1 MNVDSV
7 WDLEV
12 EGFTSVGG
20 NCPYHG
26 YWTTTTTTTMTE
38 TMTTTETETMNDEID
53 DDGIDNDDDN
63 DDDDEDDIEDYLKL
77 CGKRISTTFPARV

>member
-1 MNVDSV
+1 MNVNSV

-26 YWTTTTTTTMTE
+26 YWTTTTTTMTE
-38 TMTTTETETMNDEID
+38 TMTTTETMNDEID
-53 DDGIDNDDDN
+53 DDGINNDDDN

>member
-1 MNVDSV
+1 MNVNSV

-26 YWTTTTTTTMTE
+26 YWTTTTTTMTE
-38 TMTTTETETMNDEID
+38 TMTTTETMNDEID

-63 DDDDEDDIEDYLKL
+63 NNNNDEDDIEDYLKL